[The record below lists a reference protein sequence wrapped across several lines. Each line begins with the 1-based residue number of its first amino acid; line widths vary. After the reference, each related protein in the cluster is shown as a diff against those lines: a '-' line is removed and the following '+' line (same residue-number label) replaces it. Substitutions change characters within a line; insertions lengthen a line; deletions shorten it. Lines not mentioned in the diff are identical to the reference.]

1 MKQEE
6 KDVKCMKTVRELV
19 ERNEQVIK
27 EVAELE
33 RRCERLLEPRELI
46 FGNRRILAQ
55 GMVTDDYH
63 YSDPVVKVYLK
74 TGEFEGDEIFELDKS
89 EAILVFQ
96 MPEEID
102 DFIRRLE
109 DVKNF
114 WLEEKSNY
122 SMDSW
127 KDRL

>member
-6 KDVKCMKTVRELV
+6 KDVKCMKKVRELA

-55 GMVTDDYH
+55 GFVTDDCH

-74 TGEFEGDEIFELDKS
+74 TGEFEGEEIFDLDKS

-96 MPEEID
+96 LPEEID

-109 DVKNF
+109 AVKNF

-122 SMDSW
+122 SLDSW